1 MVIVVQDNDARIIRF
16 DVAPFGTN
24 AYIVICQATGV
35 SLLVDAPGEADEIL
49 KQLSTTRPRY
59 IVLTHSHLDHIGAL
73 AELKSRLKIPLAV
86 HPLDAGRLPLRPE
99 IELGDGDTIELGRLN
114 IRVLHTPGHTPGSV
128 CLLLGRYLISGDT
141 IFPGGPGKTG
151 TPADFRQIVKS
162 LETKIF
168 VLPDDT
174 RIFPGHGD
182 ATVLG
187 KEKREF
193 SVFSSKPHSPD
204 LCGDVLWLS
213 S

>member
-1 MVIVVQDNDARIIRF
+1 MAIVAQDNDARLIRF

-99 IELGDGDTIELGRLN
+99 IELGDSDTIELGRLN

-174 RIFPGHGD
+174 LVFPGHGD